1 MGKGGRQPRRA
12 IASEFLVSYLP
23 VHTIH
28 PLTIRLLSHFQHQPD
43 SSGPSNLT
51 QTDLYTSYASRFST
65 VMPTE
70 EQQAQHA
77 EEAELREFE
86 AEMAAPESNGM
97 DESDM
102 HSFHLALGAQ
112 QEAQDESAPT
122 VKREERLL
130 NPVELITLTRMTF
143 PKCEPAVDESGRFII
158 KGLERREGVERGR
171 NIKLDEMFPFALATG
186 ESSYHPPRV
195 KLMKEPKGSDPNHP
209 LTSLLKRKLGQL
221 HPDPETSDTKRPK
234 KEFSEALADE
244 EKELLEGLRRFK
256 GSSFGKEVRDMCVN
270 Q

>member
-1 MGKGGRQPRRA
+1 
-12 IASEFLVSYLP
+12 
-23 VHTIH
+23 
-28 PLTIRLLSHFQHQPD
+28 
-43 SSGPSNLT
+43 
-51 QTDLYTSYASRFST
+51 
-65 VMPTE
+65 
-70 EQQAQHA
+70 
-77 EEAELREFE
+77 
-86 AEMAAPESNGM
+86 MAAPETNGM
-97 DESDM
+97 DETDM

-112 QEAQDESAPT
+112 QEVQEESVPSL
-122 VKREERLL
+122 KREERLL

-186 ESSYHPPRV
+186 EWTGKAATA
-195 KLMKEPKGSDPNHP
+195 KLITEPKASDPNHP
-209 LTSLLKRKLGQL
+209 LTSLLKRKLDQL
-221 HPDPETSDTKRPK
+221 HPDPNSVDAKRPK
-234 KEFSEALADE
+234 KEFSDTLADE